1 MHAPLLGHVDLCL
14 LECRT
19 TLTVTESHPS
29 SSPYHH
35 TFPTGVRGSAH
46 IPSPLGQTR
55 TARSS
60 AATTHPPRPSWPK
73 RTNSVSSNMNRRA
86 GATDRHALLAAGA
99 YPTSSSLSAY
109 RSSSPYD
116 SNPYPS
122 TSSNGSSYPSS
133 SSNPSDFIGAP
144 KKEPP
149 STSSSFYSD
158 GTFGRA
164 ASNYTATRTAEDL
177 EEQNEQ
183 RLDGLTARV
192 SMLKE
197 ITLNIGTEVT
207 GSTKDLASLGE
218 AFENTSAFLG
228 GTFKRMNKM
237 AKRQGGWFC
246 NMMLFLLF
254 VTWLFV
260 SVITLQSI
268 GLPSNLLLTFLHPS
282 YPIHCHVTGLLMVVE
297 TITPALASLAY
308 FSACILINNLYLY
321 LCNLTNSL
329 NLPTRS
335 SRTQHAIRTQHNR
348 QPCTHPSERT
358 GIRTMR
364 HLNKE

>member
-1 MHAPLLGHVDLCL
+1 
-14 LECRT
+14 
-19 TLTVTESHPS
+19 
-29 SSPYHH
+29 
-35 TFPTGVRGSAH
+35 
-46 IPSPLGQTR
+46 
-55 TARSS
+55 
-60 AATTHPPRPSWPK
+60 
-73 RTNSVSSNMNRRA
+73 MNRRA
-86 GATDRHALLAAGA
+86 GATDRHALLAGGA

-177 EEQNEQ
+177 EEQNDQ

-228 GTFKRMNKM
+228 GTFKRMKKM

-260 SVITLQSI
+260 
-268 GLPSNLLLTFLHPS
+268 FLWWW
-282 YPIHCHVTGLLMVVE
+282 
-297 TITPALASLAY
+297 
-308 FSACILINNLYLY
+308 
-321 LCNLTNSL
+321 
-329 NLPTRS
+329 R
-335 SRTQHAIRTQHNR
+335 R
-348 QPCTHPSERT
+348 
-358 GIRTMR
+358 
-364 HLNKE
+364 

>member
-1 MHAPLLGHVDLCL
+1 
-14 LECRT
+14 
-19 TLTVTESHPS
+19 
-29 SSPYHH
+29 
-35 TFPTGVRGSAH
+35 
-46 IPSPLGQTR
+46 
-55 TARSS
+55 
-60 AATTHPPRPSWPK
+60 
-73 RTNSVSSNMNRRA
+73 MNRRA
-86 GATDRHALLAAGA
+86 GATDRHALLAGGA

-122 TSSNGSSYPSS
+122 TSSNGSAYPSS

-177 EEQNEQ
+177 EEQNDQ

-218 AFENTSAFLG
+218 AFENTSTFLG
-228 GTFKRMNKM
+228 ATFKRMNKM

-260 SVITLQSI
+260 
-268 GLPSNLLLTFLHPS
+268 FLWWW
-282 YPIHCHVTGLLMVVE
+282 
-297 TITPALASLAY
+297 
-308 FSACILINNLYLY
+308 
-321 LCNLTNSL
+321 
-329 NLPTRS
+329 R
-335 SRTQHAIRTQHNR
+335 R
-348 QPCTHPSERT
+348 
-358 GIRTMR
+358 
-364 HLNKE
+364 